1 MAKIRIKARAVGEV
15 SASMHTGH
23 VFVFV
28 GLEMT
33 EEQMFNALKQF
44 LGEVTDATWAEWQD
58 KINGEG
64 AYGQGN

>member
-1 MAKIRIKARAVGEV
+1 MAKIQIMAKEV
-15 SASMHTGH
+15 AGIWIPTLSRRFIHI
-23 VFVFV
+23 

-44 LGEVTDATWAEWQD
+44 LGKVTDATWAEWQD
-58 KINGEG
+58 KINGEN

>member
-1 MAKIRIKARAVGEV
+1 MAKVLIRARAVGEV

-23 VFVFV
+23 VFV

-44 LGEVTDATWAEWQD
+44 LGKVTDATWTEWQD

-64 AYGQGN
+64 AYGQGD